1 MDNKF
6 YTYAWMRED
15 GTPYYIGKGSGKR
28 AYSGKGRKPHRE
40 PPKDKSRILIL
51 KRNLTEEEAF
61 KHEVYMIAILG
72 RKDKGT
78 GILWNFTD
86 GGDGLKGLTPEQ
98 LSKKSLKMWAGL
110 SPEQRTARVL
120 KVVEGMTPEQRR
132 ERALKV
138 AATKR
143 KNGTAA
149 NCGRK
154 VEVTFPDGAKQVFPS
169 CCEAGRQIGVSA
181 NCLRNVAHGVNKTTR
196 TGHTARFL

>member
-6 YTYAWMRED
+6 YTYAWLRED

-28 AYSGKGRKPHRE
+28 AYTGSGRKPNRQ
-40 PPKDKSRILIL
+40 PPKDKSRVLIL

-61 KHEVYMIAILG
+61 KHEIYMIAILG

-86 GGDGLKGLTPEQ
+86 GGDGCRGLTPEQ
-98 LSKKSLKMWAGL
+98 LSKKSLKGWSGL
-110 SPEQRTARVL
+110 SPEQRTARIL
-120 KVVEGMTPEQRR
+120 KVVERMTPEQRR
-132 ERALKV
+132 EKALKV

-154 VEVTFPDGAKQVFPS
+154 VEITFPDGAKQVFSS
-169 CCEAGRQIGVSA
+169 CREAQRQIGVGAS
-181 NCLRNVAHGVNKTTR
+181 CLRNVARGVIKTTR